1 MEIKTETK
9 RFGSDYWDRIAEQP
23 GVKNREEAWRAHQK
37 EVYRRLKDRWTG
49 EGRRGRTLKTDLYDE
64 AVSPH
69 DLISLFGSECDCVVG
84 TDVSLEIARAAR
96 QRMAQAWAVRCQVA
110 VSDVRHQ
117 AFKSHVF
124 DQILSNST
132 LDHFP
137 DRADIV
143 ASLEELRRIL
153 KPGGTL
159 IITLDNPWNPVVWV
173 RNRLPYRVL
182 KRVGVIPYYMGVT
195 LSRPEL
201 IRALE
206 SSGFRVCGSTA
217 VVHSPRILAIL
228 TVRIL
233 AGRGGIRIRSCLQR
247 LLWAFERLEGFP
259 TKYVTGYYVA
269 VRAVRI
275 EDQGIIRTEE
285 PTAQADADTP

>member
-1 MEIKTETK
+1 MEKKTERY
-9 RFGSDYWDRIAEQP
+9 RFGKQYWDGIAERP
-23 GVKNREEAWRAHQK
+23 SVENREEVWRAHQK
-37 EVYRRLKDRWTG
+37 DVYGRLKDRWGG
-49 EGRRGRTLKTDLYDE
+49 EGRRGRMLKTDLYDE

-84 TDVSLEIARAAR
+84 TDVSFEVARAAE
-96 QRMAQAWAVRCQVA
+96 QRMAQASAVQCRLA
-110 VSDVRHQ
+110 VSDVRHE

-137 DRADIV
+137 DRTDII
-143 ASLEELRRIL
+143 ASLGEFRRIL

-173 RNRLPYRVL
+173 RNRLPYRFL
-182 KRVGVIPYYMGVT
+182 KRVGVIPYYMGAT

-217 VVHSPRILAIL
+217 IVHSPRILAIL
-228 TVRIL
+228 AERL
-233 AGRGGIRIRSCLQR
+233 LDGRGGRRIRPCLQR
-247 LLWAFERLEGFP
+247 LLWIFERLEGLP
-259 TKYVTGYYVA
+259 TRYVTGYYVA

-275 EDQGIIRTEE
+275 ED
-285 PTAQADADTP
+285 